1 MGNAVNTC
9 GGFMSGQDRQT
20 QDDIPNTKSLLD
32 VVEEEYPEKVGGIFG
47 GLSQIGKLITIE
59 DWLSILT
66 RSRTSFENAWDE
78 KK

>member
-1 MGNAVNTC
+1 
-9 GGFMSGQDRQT
+9 MSGEDRQT
-20 QDDIPNTKSLLD
+20 QEDIPNTKSLLD

-47 GLSQIGKLITIE
+47 SLSQIGKLITIE

-66 RSRTSFENAWDE
+66 RSRTSFENAWNE

>member
-1 MGNAVNTC
+1 
-9 GGFMSGQDRQT
+9 MSGEDRQA
-20 QDDIPNTKSLLD
+20 QEDIPNTKSVLD

-59 DWLSILT
+59 DWLIILT
-66 RSRTSFENAWDE
+66 RSRTSFEDAWSE